1 MLYGAPFVLNPPAV
15 KPPEW
20 KLTEVFGHILH
31 NHTLLQ
37 MAEAGFHCAY
47 FGLLFVD
54 HFMGTKLYIWTAL
67 PLLIV
72 TLVHLRGD

>member
-1 MLYGAPFVLNPPAV
+1 MHYGLPFILNPPAHTG
-15 KPPEW
+15 PEW
-20 KLTEVFGHILH
+20 KLTEVLWNTLH

-67 PLLIV
+67 PLLVV
-72 TLVHLRGD
+72 TLAHFRGD